1 MLQTTNYVK
10 ILEEKIDIKS
20 ARIGIIGLGYVGL
33 PTSLHFAK
41 RGYFVT
47 GFDLSNIKVK
57 KINEGISY
65 IQDVDT
71 EELSAFVK
79 KGYIK
84 ATTNMEELQNMDILF
99 ICVPTP
105 INDYKEPDLSYV
117 QRASQ
122 MVAAHIKCGT
132 LVILE
137 STTFPGTTEE
147 YVVPPLQKKGWVV
160 GQDLF
165 VAYSPERVDPGNKQ
179 YSLENT
185 PKVVGG
191 VTKHCS
197 HLAAKII
204 GQTAHVV
211 SDVRIAEMCKI
222 FENSFRWIN
231 MAFVNE
237 IACLCET
244 LDINI
249 WEMIDASATKPYGF
263 MKFTPGMGVGG
274 HCIPVDP
281 YYLTYRAKKYGE
293 HTKMINLAGELNG
306 KMKKV
311 TYDRIIDLLL
321 KHKKLPILSNI
332 VILGVSY
339 KENVDDVRESPV
351 VPVLEK
357 LMRTVKN
364 VHIMD
369 PYVKTCQLNGETEI
383 VFAYDISMIQKADLV
398 VIATPHDDFPYQE
411 IVKYASLVL
420 DVKNICGKQ
429 NIRSKH
435 IYTL

>member
-1 MLQTTNYVK
+1 MLQATNYVTV
-10 ILEEKIDIKS
+10 LEEKIDIKS
-20 ARIGIIGLGYVGL
+20 ARIGVIGLGYVGL
-33 PTSLHFAK
+33 PTTLHFAK
-41 RGYFVT
+41 RGYLVT
-47 GFDLSNIKVK
+47 GFDLSSVKVK

-65 IQDVDT
+65 IQDVKT
-71 EELSAFVK
+71 EELSACVK

-84 ATTNMEELQNMDILF
+84 ATTNMEELKNIDILF

-122 MVAAHIKCGT
+122 MVAKYIKAGT

-147 YVVPPLQKKGWVV
+147 YVVPPLQKEGWIV
-160 GQDLF
+160 GQDVF
-165 VAYSPERVDPGNKQ
+165 VAYSPERIDPGNKQ

-191 VTKHCS
+191 MTKKCS
-197 HLAAKII
+197 YIAAKII

-211 SDVRIAEMCKI
+211 SDVRVAEMCKI

-237 IACLCET
+237 ISCLCET
-244 LDINI
+244 LDINV

-281 YYLTYRAKKYGE
+281 YYLTYRAKKYGK
-293 HTKMINLAGELNG
+293 HTKMINLAGELNE

-321 KHKKLPILSNI
+321 KHKKLPALSHI
-332 VILGVSY
+332 VVLGISY
-339 KENVDDVRESPV
+339 KENLGDIRESPV
-351 VPVLEK
+351 LPVLEK
-357 LMRTVKN
+357 LMCTVKN

-369 PYVKTCQLNGETEI
+369 PYVKTCQLNGETES
-383 VFAYDISMIQKADLV
+383 VFAYDCSVIEKADIV
-398 VIATPHDDFPYQE
+398 IIATPHDSFPYKE
-411 IVKYASLVL
+411 IVTNASLVL
-420 DVKNICGKQ
+420 DIKNTCGKR
-429 NIRSKH
+429 NIKNKH

>member
-1 MLQTTNYVK
+1 MLQATNYET
-10 ILEEKIDIKS
+10 ILEKKIDTKS
-20 ARIGIIGLGYVGL
+20 ARIGVIGLGYVGL
-33 PTSLHFAK
+33 PTTLHFAK

-47 GFDLSNIKVK
+47 GLDLSIGKVK

-65 IQDVDT
+65 IQDVKT
-71 EELSAFVK
+71 EELSTFVK
-79 KGYIK
+79 TGYIQ
-84 ATTNMEELQNMDILF
+84 ATTNMEELKNIDILF

-122 MVAAHIKCGT
+122 MIAEYIESGT

-147 YVVPPLQKKGWVV
+147 YVVPLLQEKGWVV
-160 GQDLF
+160 GEDVF
-165 VAYSPERVDPGNKQ
+165 VAYSPERVDPGNRQ

-191 VTKHCS
+191 ITQSCS

-204 GQTAHVV
+204 GQTAHIV
-211 SDVRIAEMCKI
+211 SNVRVAEMCKI

-237 IACLCET
+237 IACLCKT
-244 LDINI
+244 LDIDV

-263 MKFTPGMGVGG
+263 MRFTPGMGVGG

-293 HTKMINLAGELNG
+293 HTKMINLAGELNE

-321 KHKKLPILSNI
+321 KHKKLPALSHI
-332 VILGVSY
+332 VVLGISY
-339 KENVDDVRESPV
+339 KENLDDIRESPV
-351 VPVLEK
+351 LPVLEK
-357 LMRTVKN
+357 LMCTVQN

-369 PYVKTCQLNGETEI
+369 PYVKTCQLNGETES
-383 VFAYDISMIQKADLV
+383 VFVYDCSVIEKADIV
-398 VIATPHDDFPYQE
+398 VIATPHDSFPYKE
-411 IVKYASLVL
+411 IVTNASLVL
-420 DVKNICGKQ
+420 DIKNTCGKR
-429 NIRSKH
+429 NIKDKH